1 MKSPKSTKEK
11 DSDMSKKIT
20 LFYLAWLICS
30 VPPLVAQ
37 SFYREKNAKTV
48 FYQVGFGAGTFLAA
62 PRPSYDSIVNQKL
75 PVLSLGL
82 GKRFGSRLTIK
93 STYTFQPY
101 ASQEYIATG
110 EDSGTLEPMVSGF
123 ANALDIV
130 PMVNLLPSFH
140 HISRPIVDISMGAGL
155 GYLSTYRTEKL
166 IFNEKEYTFN
176 LIENSFYIPIRA
188 SLSVKIGKV
197 SDLVVEGAFF
207 HTWLDDNREVTDF
220 EKNSDHFAQLSFI
233 YQRFIGKAGTF

>member
-1 MKSPKSTKEK
+1 M
-11 DSDMSKKIT
+11 
-20 LFYLAWLICS
+20 
-30 VPPLVAQ
+30 PPLVAQ
-37 SFYREKNAKTV
+37 SFYREKNPKTV
-48 FYQVGFGAGTFLAA
+48 FYQVGLGAGTFFAA

-75 PVLSLGL
+75 PVLSLSL
-82 GKRFGSRLTIK
+82 GKRFGSHLTIK

-101 ASQEYIATG
+101 ASQEYIASG
-110 EDSGTLEPMVSGF
+110 ENSGSVEPMVSGF

-140 HISRPIVDISMGAGL
+140 HVSRPIVDIALGAGL

-166 IFNEKEYTFN
+166 MFNEKEFTFN

-207 HTWLDDNREVTDF
+207 NTWLDDNREGMDF
-220 EKNSDHFAQLSFI
+220 EKNSDHFAQLNFV
-233 YQRFIGKAGTF
+233 YRRFIGKSGTF